1 MQSNI
6 KNSIQGSLLNLETQ
20 RKVAKIGLGVSLGL
34 VTISAFGMKNKA
46 IKAAHIISGIALVGF
61 SIYHHGLYNNGFAQ
75 RMINNAR
82 KKRNLRI
89 QKDEVLIKTK
99 QAPLKKRRTR
109 KTQTAV

>member
-1 MQSNI
+1 MQNNI

-20 RKVAKIGLGVSLGL
+20 RKVAKIGLGISLRL

-46 IKAAHIISGIALVGF
+46 IKATHIAAGVALIGF
-61 SIYHHGLYNNGFAQ
+61 SLYHHGLYNNGFAQ

-89 QKDEVLIKTK
+89 QKDEVLIKAE

-109 KTQTAV
+109 KAQTAI